1 MAQTEKALKRAMFV
15 WLPNFAMRFARLKR
29 LQLAN
34 RNEPLA
40 LLEKHGNIRRIAAL
54 DEPAIRA
61 GLYLHQP
68 LADALAVYPK
78 LVCADAEPEAVQKA
92 LTALAAWA
100 QRYSPATAPAP
111 PSGLWLDVTGCTHL
125 WCGEDGLAEDLIAR
139 LETRGIPARA
149 AIAPTF
155 GAAYALAHHAKRYL
169 IALSANVIPENASS
183 PHPAP
188 LPWERGRRCKER
200 GRTPSPR
207 GRGLG

>member
-15 WLPNFAMRFARLKR
+15 CLPNFAMTLARAKR
-29 LQLAN
+29 PPLA
-34 RNEPLA
+34 RPREPLA

-111 PSGLWLDVTGCTHL
+111 CGLWLDVTGCAHL
-125 WCGEDGLAEDLIAR
+125 WGGEDGLAEDMIAR
-139 LETRGIPARA
+139 LEARGIPARA

-169 IALSANVIPENASS
+169 IAPPHPIPLPRGASS
-183 PHPAP
+183 ADPRAVPDAAP
-188 LPWERGRRCKER
+188 SASLPCGRRT
-200 GRTPSPR
+200 G
-207 GRGLG
+207 

>member
-15 WLPNFAMRFARLKR
+15 WLPNFAMRLARAKR
-29 LQLAN
+29 PRLAN

-61 GLYLHQP
+61 GLYLRQP
-68 LADALAVYPK
+68 MADALAVYPR

-111 PSGLWLDVTGCTHL
+111 PSGLWLDITGCAHL
-125 WCGEDGLAEDLIAR
+125 WGGEDGLAEDLIAR
-139 LETRGIPARA
+139 LEARGIPARA

-155 GAAYALAHHAKRYL
+155 GAAYALARHAKTYL
-169 IALSANVIPENASS
+169 IAST
-183 PHPAP
+183 PHPVP
-188 LPWERGRRCKER
+188 LPRERGRRFNGR
-200 GRTPSPR
+200 DRTPSPE